1 MKKEPEPTPGTS
13 VFLIH
18 KQNTTSIFSPVS
30 CHCKY
35 NRQILNKC
43 YWCNGT
49 KQRNILTGY
58 STKFKVEKD
67 PITIHTIVTRVS
79 ENKKSRGY
87 ILIEEV
93 DITSREISYREYPIE
108 CVFLTRLDAVTAC
121 RELNRINEQKGKSK

>member
-1 MKKEPEPTPGTS
+1 MKKEPEPTPGTN
-13 VFLIH
+13 VFLIY
-18 KQNTTSIFSPVS
+18 KQNTTPIFSPVS

-58 STKFKVEKD
+58 STKFKVEKY
-67 PITIHTIVTRVS
+67 PVTIHIIVTRVS
-79 ENKKSRGY
+79 ENKKSRKY

-93 DITSREISYREYPIE
+93 DITSREISYREHPIE
-108 CVFLTRLDAVTAC
+108 CVFLTRLDAVAAC
-121 RELNRINEQKGKSK
+121 RELNRINEQKGVS